1 MSLKEPEN
9 FSPLMASIWA
19 DAIIAYWQAANVQ
32 HRLDPN
38 QPLDVLDLM
47 PGSGES
53 SLIMLRALEQRMHL
67 LPDFSGNLRYLLVGP
82 KRELLEASRWQ
93 AEVQGCLQASRIVP
107 LLWDPDRD
115 DPCLLHPGK
124 RLPWR
129 PINPVAVL
137 AHDGW
142 ERLEQK
148 LCAVHYGRLL
158 EANVGKLAN
167 CTSPAE
173 EAREWHPLQTGHVN
187 DRLTSVIVSCL
198 SKFNSA
204 PIPLPT
210 GAIAMHERIASL
222 ASGGYLILASAP
234 GLVSERQIRLHH
246 FSDLI
251 AHYRGRASMPVNFY
265 LLDEYGKTMGA
276 VSWQSELRPGC
287 AIQVTVGNLSD
298 SSRALSAALAF
309 LKSGDAC
316 DAPSLVEAARAVAS
330 TRSGNRLN
338 VLLALLRRAQYDPAV
353 FSAAAFAIVD
363 DLRDNPRVERTAWA
377 EALERTWLNHLPVMH
392 KPALHRKLAPAAMR
406 VSAWHLARQVL
417 VRGMRVHGEHVL
429 DLAHL
434 AWCEMRT
441 GHGAKALELIER
453 AAALDD
459 TDATVQEVMQAVKG
473 KTLRWNGGWST
484 SISSQRLP
492 ISLEP
497 LDVGHAEALWHQYR
511 DPQIAFMT
519 GLQSLTTLDATRKW
533 ILEHV
538 ADPGRKPYALM
549 HSEHGFVGYV
559 CLSVTA
565 QEAYFCFWI
574 GVDFQGARLSVEA
587 ACLLCALAKR
597 QGVTHVFTSAYKD
610 NARSLGALVRS
621 GFSRL
626 DIHALAPENDRIFFF
641 LNLTDTPVADPGS
654 LLVSYY
660 EREKLPLY
668 FPGQERRQE
677 ADQAVARRANEDKA
691 DDSRAVQLSEQKKE
705 KPSCPP

>member
-1 MSLKEPEN
+1 MSTKEPEN
-9 FSPLMASIWA
+9 FSPLMASVWA
-19 DAIIAYWQAANVQ
+19 DAVIAYWQAANVQ
-32 HRLDPN
+32 QALDPD

-53 SLIMLRALEQRMHL
+53 SLIMLRALAQRLHL
-67 LPDFSGNLRYLLVGP
+67 LPDFVGALRYLLVGP
-82 KRELLEASRWQ
+82 SRALLDASRWQ
-93 AEVQGCLQASRIVP
+93 PEVRACLQANKIVP
-107 LLWDPDRD
+107 LLWDPGRD

-142 ERLEQK
+142 ERLEQR

-158 EANVGKLAN
+158 EAKVGNLAN

-187 DRLTSVIVSCL
+187 DRLTSLIKSCL

-204 PIPLPT
+204 PIPLPM

-222 ASGGYLILASAP
+222 ASSGYLILASAP

-251 AHYRGRASMPVNFY
+251 AHYRSRAAMPVNFY

-276 VSWQSELRPGC
+276 ISWQSELRPGC
-287 AIQVTVGNLSD
+287 AVQLTVGNLPD
-298 SSRALSAALAF
+298 PSRALSAALAF

-330 TRSGNRLN
+330 MRSGSRLN
-338 VLLALLRRAQYDPAV
+338 VLLALIRRAQYDPAV
-353 FSAAAFAIVD
+353 FNAAAFAIVD
-363 DLRDNPRVERTAWA
+363 DLRSNPRVERTAWS
-377 EALERTWLNHLPVMH
+377 EALERIWLNHLPVAH
-392 KPALHRKLAPAAMR
+392 RPALHRKLAPAAMR
-406 VSAWHLARQVL
+406 VGAWRLARQVL
-417 VRGMRVHGEHVL
+417 TRGMEVHGEHAL

-441 GHGAKALELIER
+441 GHGTKALGLIKR
-453 AAALDD
+453 AAALDAS
-459 TDATVQEVMQAVKG
+459 DATVQEVMHAVTAKVLG
-473 KTLRWNGGWST
+473 WNGGWST
-484 SISSQRLP
+484 SVSSQRLP

-497 LDVGHAEALWHQYR
+497 LDVGHAEALSHQYR

-519 GLQSLTTLDATRKW
+519 GLQSLTTLEATRKW
-533 ILEHV
+533 IIEHV
-538 ADPGRKPYALM
+538 AEPGRKPYALM

-574 GVDFQGARLSVEA
+574 GVDFQGERLSVEA
-587 ACLLCALAKR
+587 ACLLCALAKC
-597 QGVTHVFTSAYKD
+597 QGVAHVFTSAYKD
-610 NARSLGALVRS
+610 NARSLGALMRS

-641 LNLTDTPVADPGS
+641 LNLTDTPVADPAS
-654 LLVSYY
+654 LLFSYY
-660 EREKLPLY
+660 ESEKLPLY
-668 FPGQERRQE
+668 FPGQEQRQA
-677 ADQAVARRANEDKA
+677 ADQAVARLANEAKA
-691 DDSRAVQLSEQKKE
+691 DHSEALRLPEQK
-705 KPSCPP
+705 